1 MSIRQG
7 VYRIGETVEML
18 SDFTDSDGQPMNPT
32 GLKLYIRKPDQSLE
46 TMELTAVDNAIAVDI
61 QADMVGTWKTRLEW
75 TAPTAGNKEGRFEVV
90 ASTVL

>member
-18 SDFTDSDGQPMNPT
+18 VVFTDREGQPMNPT
-32 GLKLYIRKPDQSLE
+32 GLKLYLRKPDQTLE
-46 TMELTAVDNAIAVDI
+46 TIELTATENLLSFDIA
-61 QADMVGTWKTRLEW
+61 ANMVGSWKTRLEW
-75 TAPTAGNKEGRFEVV
+75 PYPEPGVKEGRFEVV